1 MSRVSVLGVGVDRVP
16 AGGLI
21 DAAERL
27 ISLGPA
33 TVAYANAHVLNTAYR
48 DTGLADF
55 LNQADLIYCD
65 GSGVR
70 LATAL
75 LGDPIPARMTGADWI
90 WDLAAAA
97 EGRWKIYWLGGEP
110 GVSAQA
116 VARLCE
122 RHPKLDIQSD
132 HGFHSRTGPPDAA
145 CIRRINSF
153 SPDVLLVGMG
163 TPEQEMWVQQRRS
176 DLDVPLVWCVG
187 ATADV
192 LAGTEPRGP
201 SWLVQHAEWLAR
213 LKANPKKMWRRYLV
227 GNPLFLARVL
237 RQRLSKTET

>member
-1 MSRVSVLGVGVDRVP
+1 MLGVGVDRVP

-97 EGRWKIYWLGGEP
+97 EGRWRVFWLGGEP
-110 GVSAQA
+110 GVSATA
-116 VARLCE
+116 VAKLKE
-122 RHPKLDIQSD
+122 RHPALIIDSD
-132 HGFHSRTGPPDAA
+132 HGYHQRTGPENQA
-145 CIRRINSF
+145 CIERINDF
-153 SPDVLLVGMG
+153 DPDILLVGMG
-163 TPEQEMWVQQRRS
+163 TPEQEHWIAERRRQ
-176 DLDVPLVWCVG
+176 LIANIVWCLG

-192 LAGTEPRGP
+192 ISGAEHRGP
-201 SWLVQHAEWLAR
+201 TWLTEQAEWIAR
-213 LKANPKKMWRRYLV
+213 LAHNPQKMWRRYLL

-237 RQRLSKTET
+237 RQRAGLAKP